1 MRLQRLQRIAPWVLL
16 PTLLT
21 LSAFTYFCGPLD
33 HIPRLHASAQSPDG
47 TLTVKVYRQTVS
59 FTRPEYDVIAKVFD
73 RRGNLVYE
81 RKIYQES
88 MWSELDNLYR
98 NITFEGDE
106 IHIGPKFSADEYFV
120 IKRSEL
126 RSTV

>member
-1 MRLQRLQRIAPWVLL
+1 MWKRLQQIALWVLL
-16 PTLLT
+16 PSIVI
-21 LSAFTYFCGPLD
+21 LSAFTYFCGPID

-47 TLTVKVYRQTVS
+47 VITVKVFRQTVS

-73 RRGNLVYE
+73 QHGNLVYE

-88 MWSELDNLYR
+88 MWSELDNQYR
-98 NITFEGDE
+98 NITFQGDE
-106 IHIGPKFSADEYFV
+106 IRIGPKFSADEYFV

-126 RSTV
+126 KPTL